1 MYPASHHE
9 RNIIDTDPLCL
20 TAANGSTIKSHGTKD
35 IQICINGRS
44 YPWTFRLAQVTQPLL
59 GADFLAHHHLLVDIA
74 GQRLIVADSYS
85 TTPLCRGPA
94 THINVC
100 NNDSAPYSSL
110 ISEYADVFKPELR
123 QHHGTPAKHGIFHH
137 ISTTGAP
144 VHSRFRRLNPQKLS
158 AAKASFAEMER
169 MGICSK
175 ASSPWASP
183 LHMVSKSDGSWRPC
197 GDYRRLNLITEPDHY
212 PMPNIIDITNN
223 IGKSRVFSKLD
234 LLKGYFQVPVHPPD
248 VPKTAI
254 VTPFG
259 NYVFH
264 YSTFGLRNS
273 GATFQRMMNSIFG
286 HLPNVVVYID
296 DMLIFSEDIHQHEQH
311 LRQVLSLLQ
320 QNGLIVRQDKCVFAA
335 PVVEFLGHEISGDG
349 IRPLSS
355 KVKAIQDYPTP
366 TTIKELQTFL
376 GMVNYYHRFLPMAA
390 SKMASL
396 YNVLAKKP
404 KSLLW
409 DTEQHTAFIKTKQ
422 ALVDATT
429 LCHPL
434 PGAPLIL
441 TTDASNLA
449 IGAVLEMLVNGVSH
463 PLAFYSRTLHKAERN
478 YSTFDRELLAIHHA
492 IRHFR
497 HMVEGTTFTIQTD
510 HRSLVTALTKSGDAW
525 SPRQQRHLSAIAE
538 SGGKLTYL
546 PGSKNP
552 VADALSRITINDIQ
566 AGIDYQALAVEQQ
579 NDPESEAYRTSITN
593 LTWEY
598 IPINNAQVLCDVST
612 GRPRPFVPTSFR
624 RKIFDVV
631 HELSHPSIR
640 STIKLIKAKFVWHT
654 MAKDIRDWA
663 RTCDACQRCKVQR
676 HTRTD
681 IGTFPQPQRRFAHI
695 HVDIVGPLPAS
706 DGFRY
711 LFTIID
717 RSTRWPEAT
726 PMTDESASSCAAAL
740 LSSWISRFG
749 LPEHITSDRGGAFI
763 SGLWTSLSNLLGI
776 QLHHTTAYHPQS
788 NGMVERCHRTLKA
801 ALMTRCSTPDWAYQ
815 LPWVLLGMRTIPKEG
830 LQTSA
835 AEMVYGQPLIVPGE
849 FFPQL
854 PSTTSCQS
862 AELQSARWSAR
873 QFTPCHPTRH
883 SQKDSYIPDELLTS
897 DNVFVRQDLV
907 KPPLSP
913 PYKGPYQVLQ
923 RNNKAYQLDINGR
936 KDWISLDRLKPAYV
950 IPTSFDTYTQS
961 GRKSV
966 PPQRL
971 GI

>member
-1 MYPASHHE
+1 
-9 RNIIDTDPLCL
+9 
-20 TAANGSTIKSHGTKD
+20 
-35 IQICINGRS
+35 
-44 YPWTFRLAQVTQPLL
+44 
-59 GADFLAHHHLLVDIA
+59 
-74 GQRLIVADSYS
+74 
-85 TTPLCRGPA
+85 
-94 THINVC
+94 
-100 NNDSAPYSSL
+100 
-110 ISEYADVFKPELR
+110 
-123 QHHGTPAKHGIFHH
+123 
-137 ISTTGAP
+137 
-144 VHSRFRRLNPQKLS
+144 
-158 AAKASFAEMER
+158 MER

-223 IGKSRVFSKLD
+223 IGRSRVFSKLD

-409 DTEQHTAFIKTKQ
+409 DTEQHTDFIKTKQ

-510 HRSLVTALTKSGDAW
+510 HRPLVSALTKSGDAW

-566 AGIDYQALAVEQQ
+566 AGIDYQALAVEQ
-579 NDPESEAYRTSITN
+579 
-593 LTWEY
+593 
-598 IPINNAQVLCDVST
+598 
-612 GRPRPFVPTSFR
+612 
-624 RKIFDVV
+624 
-631 HELSHPSIR
+631 
-640 STIKLIKAKFVWHT
+640 
-654 MAKDIRDWA
+654 
-663 RTCDACQRCKVQR
+663 
-676 HTRTD
+676 
-681 IGTFPQPQRRFAHI
+681 
-695 HVDIVGPLPAS
+695 
-706 DGFRY
+706 
-711 LFTIID
+711 
-717 RSTRWPEAT
+717 
-726 PMTDESASSCAAAL
+726 
-740 LSSWISRFG
+740 
-749 LPEHITSDRGGAFI
+749 
-763 SGLWTSLSNLLGI
+763 
-776 QLHHTTAYHPQS
+776 
-788 NGMVERCHRTLKA
+788 
-801 ALMTRCSTPDWAYQ
+801 
-815 LPWVLLGMRTIPKEG
+815 
-830 LQTSA
+830 
-835 AEMVYGQPLIVPGE
+835 
-849 FFPQL
+849 
-854 PSTTSCQS
+854 
-862 AELQSARWSAR
+862 
-873 QFTPCHPTRH
+873 
-883 SQKDSYIPDELLTS
+883 
-897 DNVFVRQDLV
+897 
-907 KPPLSP
+907 
-913 PYKGPYQVLQ
+913 
-923 RNNKAYQLDINGR
+923 
-936 KDWISLDRLKPAYV
+936 
-950 IPTSFDTYTQS
+950 
-961 GRKSV
+961 
-966 PPQRL
+966 
-971 GI
+971 